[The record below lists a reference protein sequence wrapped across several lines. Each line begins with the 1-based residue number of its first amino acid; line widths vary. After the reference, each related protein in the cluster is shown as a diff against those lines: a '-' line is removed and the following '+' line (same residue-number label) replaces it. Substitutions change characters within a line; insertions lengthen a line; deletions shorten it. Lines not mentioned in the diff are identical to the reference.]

1 MLDFSVVA
9 VQLLFA
15 SDTQGS
21 MESPNLEFEY
31 GDTDNFTAEL
41 SGGTRTRAHT
51 HTHTHTHTHRSRDEQ
66 TLKLGEQNL
75 VEAAQ
80 ELRSVQP

>member
-41 SGGTRTRAHT
+41 SGGTHT
-51 HTHTHTHTHRSRDEQ
+51 HTHTHTQRSRDEQ
-66 TLKLGEQNL
+66 TLKLGNL